1 MLNAILYIS
10 IETVIVFKSGLI
22 TLIVIKII
30 FPFQHQCTWS
40 KWIVPITSLVWI
52 TVISTYLM
60 HVIVPF
66 QDPDIRILDKL
77 CSIGWCAMNS
87 NINILHAV
95 IYIVDLSS
103 MLIYIIAFLAMYTS
117 LKSRYRKLGPVT
129 SNIRCTA
136 GVVTCKC
143 IFDNI
148 LEILFRVYLLTLLSI
163 KAANLR
169 YTSFCL
175 YLFLFILPT
184 NLIYSYIIIFFK

>member
-1 MLNAILYIS
+1 MLDWPWLIRLS
-10 IETVIVFKSGLI
+10 PEVQFKVGI
-22 TLIVIKII
+22 KATLILD
-30 FPFQHQCTWS
+30 
-40 KWIVPITSLVWI
+40 SLLCGSLRSPRNV
-52 TVISTYLM
+52 VYSANLM

-117 LKSRYRKLGPVT
+117 LKARYRQLGPVT

-184 NLIYSYIIIFFK
+184 NLIYSYIILFFK